1 MRTNRVLEICKSGAR
16 VVDRPVAEPG
26 PGFVLVRQTIAPN
39 CIEHRIYEKGFFE
52 SHEQGPDRPL
62 DDHAYLEPGEHCAHA
77 GHEGVGEIVAVG
89 PGVTRWRKGQRV
101 VVFQGW
107 ACGECWVCENGLGAT
122 HCINLRLPA
131 DIERTNKSDSGGNGF
146 CEYRL
151 VPSNMLEEIPEGL
164 SYAYASAAN
173 CLIGCTYSGIRDLNV
188 EPESVCLV
196 GGVGFIGLATIV
208 NLKYRGATVIALGR
222 DAARM
227 RAAKDRF
234 DADHVIN
241 PEDPDWLE
249 QVRALT
255 PQGRGVDYAFECSGY
270 PYYQQRCMDALR
282 HYGTQM
288 LFGYAAHEGR
298 DLTWDI
304 HTESAF
310 CWGHKVVTA
319 HFDVNFNHRKD
330 ILRMLCDPW
339 VQGKLD
345 QLITH
350 SFPMSRA
357 AEAFDLLL
365 NRSEE
370 QAFVGKIH
378 LIPGE

>member
-1 MRTNRVLEICKSGAR
+1 MRNNRVLEIGKAEAR
-16 VVDRPVAEPG
+16 VVEQPVAEPG

-39 CIEHRIYEKGFFE
+39 CIEHRIYDTGFYEF
-52 SHEQGPDRPL
+52 HEQGPAREL
-62 DDHAYLEPGEHCAHA
+62 HDHAHLEEGGRCAHA
-77 GHEGVGEIVAVG
+77 GHEGVGEVVAVG
-89 PGVTRWRKGQRV
+89 EGVTRWRTGQRV

-122 HCINLRLPA
+122 HCINLKLPV
-131 DIERTNKSDSGGNGF
+131 DIEKTNDSISGGNGF

-151 VPSNMLEEIPEGL
+151 VPANMLEEIPDQL
-164 SYAYASAAN
+164 SDEYASAAN
-173 CLIGCTYSGIRDLNV
+173 CLIGCTYSGIRDLKV

-196 GGVGFIGLATIV
+196 GGVGFIGLATLV
-208 NLKYRGATVIALGR
+208 NLKYRGATVIVLGR
-222 DAARM
+222 DPARM
-227 RAAKDRF
+227 QAADERF
-234 DADHVIN
+234 DADHIVN
-241 PEDPDWLE
+241 PDDPDWLE

-270 PYYQQRCMDALR
+270 PYYQQRCMDTLR
-282 HYGTQM
+282 HYGTLM

-298 DLTWDI
+298 NLTWDV

-350 SFPMSRA
+350 RFPMSQA
-357 AEAFDLLL
+357 VEAFELLL
-365 NRSEE
+365 KRDQSKE
-370 QAFVGKIH
+370 FVGKVH
-378 LIPGE
+378 LIPGA

>member
-1 MRTNRVLEICKSGAR
+1 MRKNRVLEISKGEAR
-16 VVDRPVAEPG
+16 VVDRQVAEPG
-26 PGFVLVRQTIAPN
+26 AGFVLVRQSIAPN
-39 CIEHRIYEKGFFE
+39 CIEHRIYETGFFE
-52 SHEQGPDRPL
+52 FHEQSSTRPL
-62 DDHAYLEPGEHCAHA
+62 DDHASLEGGERCAHA
-77 GHEGVGEIVAVG
+77 GHEGVGEIVTVG
-89 PGVTRWRKGQRV
+89 EGVTRWHPGQRV
-101 VVFQGW
+101 VAFQGW
-107 ACGECWVCENGLGAT
+107 ACGECWVCENGLGST
-122 HCINLRLPA
+122 HCINLKLPV
-131 DIERTNKSDSGGNGF
+131 DIEQANISASGGNGF

-151 VPSNMLEEIPEGL
+151 VPANMLEEIPDGL
-164 SYAYASAAN
+164 SDKYASAAN
-173 CLIGCTYSGIRDLNV
+173 CLIGCTYSGIRDLKV

-196 GGVGFIGLATIV
+196 GGVGFIGLATLI
-208 NLKYRGATVIALGR
+208 NLKYRGAKVIVLGR
-222 DAARM
+222 DPARM
-227 RAAKDRF
+227 EAAGKYF
-234 DADHVIN
+234 EADHIVN

-282 HYGTQM
+282 HYGTLM
-288 LFGYAAHEGR
+288 LLGYAAHEGR
-298 DLTWDI
+298 ELTWNI

-345 QLITH
+345 RLITH
-350 SFPMSRA
+350 TFPMSKA
-357 AEAFDLLL
+357 GDAFELLV
-365 NRSEE
+365 NRNSSDE
-370 QAFVGKIH
+370 FIGKVH